1 MTMNKETAL
10 VVFSG
15 GQDSTTCLFWAKK
28 HFKKVVALSFVYGQ
42 KHVKEVELA
51 KAIASRADVD
61 WDCMD
66 VSFVGSLGRNSLTD
80 ATMQMDEEKP
90 EGHCP
95 NTFVPGRNLFFISI
109 AAVYARERG
118 INHIVTEVSQ
128 TDFSGYPDCRD
139 AFIKSLNVTLNLAMD
154 EQFVLHT
161 PLMWIDKCQT
171 WALADELGVLDLV
184 RHDTLTCYNGV
195 QGDGCGHCPACKLR
209 NEGLHKYLAEKECKS
224 HVKENTEP

>member
-51 KAIASRADVD
+51 KAIASRAGVD

-66 VSFVGSLGRNSLTD
+66 VSFVGSLGRN
-80 ATMQMDEEKP
+80 
-90 EGHCP
+90 
-95 NTFVPGRNLFFISI
+95 
-109 AAVYARERG
+109 
-118 INHIVTEVSQ
+118 
-128 TDFSGYPDCRD
+128 
-139 AFIKSLNVTLNLAMD
+139 
-154 EQFVLHT
+154 
-161 PLMWIDKCQT
+161 
-171 WALADELGVLDLV
+171 
-184 RHDTLTCYNGV
+184 CYNGV

-209 NEGLHKYLAEKECKS
+209 NEGLHKYLAEKECKL
-224 HVKENTEP
+224 HVEENIEP

>member
-28 HFKKVVALSFVYGQ
+28 HFKESRGLEFCVRAEACEGSRVG
-42 KHVKEVELA
+42 

-95 NTFVPGRNLFFISI
+95 NTFGSR
-109 AAVYARERG
+109 A
-118 INHIVTEVSQ
+118 
-128 TDFSGYPDCRD
+128 
-139 AFIKSLNVTLNLAMD
+139 
-154 EQFVLHT
+154 
-161 PLMWIDKCQT
+161 
-171 WALADELGVLDLV
+171 
-184 RHDTLTCYNGV
+184 
-195 QGDGCGHCPACKLR
+195 
-209 NEGLHKYLAEKECKS
+209 
-224 HVKENTEP
+224 